1 MNRYYTE
8 MVFENEITHELVHV
22 KLTDPINSNND
33 ELVMQV
39 RKDTREI
46 AIDYFTKVLAEPVV
60 VVRFI
65 CGR

>member
-1 MNRYYTE
+1 MTRYITE
-8 MVFENEITHELVHV
+8 IVWENEITHELVHV
-22 KLTDPINSNND
+22 KLSEPINSNND